1 MIIQQQQ
8 NDIVKSGFDSSKKA
22 TINQDKLAKLQHL
35 LTKGL
40 YSDPISAVLVEWTN
54 NAVDSVVQAGKNP
67 IEHPVLVKI
76 TENKL
81 IVEDKGTGLNKE
93 EFETVCMSYLSST
106 KEESNDQ
113 IGAFGIG
120 MKSFMSLDRAATF
133 TCRKNGYE
141 WKFLAY
147 QGVEFME
154 YDLISEKPT
163 TEENGVICEITL
175 QGWQEVRNF
184 KEKAQAKL
192 AYYDTVVLNMDGQ
205 IVDNNII
212 RSEKWQYSNQN
223 KESKLHLCLKDVF
236 YKIDYDRLG
245 ISAINI
251 PIALRFNLNEGLQP
265 TPSRESLIWNTH
277 TINLVKEKIKRVAT
291 WFVNKYNESV
301 PEEQELLKVFKD
313 IDNDTKVVKLADK
326 EFVINSLLQYSSVK
340 PKELKIKGI
349 NIKTPKF
356 YYDLRSDL
364 LDEYETLVDYN
375 RGKWGIKHVK
385 TNHNYNDLLIGVKHI
400 EVDKIPTGNVKKY
413 LLNKYRDNRVLFIKK
428 TNTRRLGSV
437 YNTKWDS
444 IDYRNV
450 LNLVMELD
458 PITKKTDKSKFR
470 PLIQEWQFVE
480 NQFKSLIINETWVEE
495 TKSYQEWLAK
505 HKEQQKNNRKSGIYS
520 GNHKVLNKQQGQV
533 TLAYAIDKS
542 VGKGYKFDKT
552 VRNINELHK
561 QPGLTILFT
570 EEQKELA
577 LQWRKLQNKWKIAII
592 GKNEAKKI
600 ENIHNHITY
609 KQFMEKS
616 KVFKRLATS
625 FLFWDIIE
633 KYNDVYFHNS
643 QQIIQELLKPFA
655 EDIQKLKDYATAN
668 GKYIRD
674 NEVCDSIKAI
684 AKEQNLYDY
693 ELWDVYQRVI
703 KNVEKYNFISL
714 IKNNTHN
721 SEDLA
726 KIKTLI
732 NQILYHRKMYHNQ
745 FEELEITV
753 KQPEVTKIEE
763 ETILEEQLETV

>member
-1 MIIQQQQ
+1 MVIAQQQ
-8 NDIVKSGFDSSKKA
+8 NDIVKSGFENSKKA

-93 EFETVCMSYLSST
+93 EFENVCMSYLSST
-106 KEESNDQ
+106 KENSNDV

-120 MKSFMSLDRAATF
+120 MKSFMSLDRSATF
-133 TCRKNGYE
+133 TCRKDGKE

-147 QGVEFME
+147 QGAEFME
-154 YDLISEKPT
+154 YDLLTEIT
-163 TEENGVICEITL
+163 TNRENGVVCELPIN
-175 QGWQEVRNF
+175 GWNEFIQFRD
-184 KEKAQAKL
+184 KAKQKL
-192 AYYDTVVLNMDGQ
+192 AYYDTVILQIQDNIIDNQ
-205 IVDNNII
+205 IV
-212 RSEKWQYSNQN
+212 RSKDWQYS
-223 KESKLHLCLKDVF
+223 EYAGYSYMHLCLKDVL
-236 YKIDYDRLG
+236 YKIDYDKLG
-245 ISAINI
+245 IATIYT
-251 PIALRFNLNEGLQP
+251 PIALRFNLSEGLKP
-265 TPSRESLIWNTH
+265 TPSRESLIWDVH
-277 TINLVKEKIKRVAT
+277 TINLVKEKIKKVADY
-291 WFVNKYNESV
+291 FVEKYNEQQKD
-301 PEEQELLKVFKD
+301 EYELLEVFDKITD
-313 IDNDTKVVKLADK
+313 SNKYVTLGNEEFKIND
-326 EFVINSLLQYSSVK
+326 LLQYSTVQ

-349 NIKTPKF
+349 DIMKPEF
-356 YYDLRSDL
+356 YYNLRSEY
-364 LDEYETLVDYN
+364 LDEYETLADYN
-375 RGKWGIKHVK
+375 RGRWSIKHVK
-385 TNHNYNDLLIGVKHI
+385 SNHDCYKLLKSIKHI
-400 EVDKIPTGNVKKY
+400 EVDKVPTGLVKKF
-413 LLNKYRDNRVLFIKK
+413 LLEKYTDSRVLFIKK
-428 TNTRRLGSV
+428 VNKRRLGNIKFSLH
-437 YNTKWDS
+437 NA
-444 IDYRNV
+444 NQ
-450 LNLVMELD
+450 LNYTYILHLEWN
-458 PITKKTDKSKFR
+458 DKQNWRSKINEFN
-470 PLIQEWQFVE
+470 FVE
-480 NQFKSLIINETWVEE
+480 NQFKSLIINELNVETSSE
-495 TKSYQEWLAK
+495 YLNWLAK
-505 HKEQQKNNRKSGIYS
+505 YKEEQKNNRKAGIYR

-533 TLAYAIDKS
+533 TLAYAIKKLI
-542 VGKGYKFDKT
+542 GEGYKFDKT
-552 VRNINELHK
+552 VKNINELHK

-577 LQWRKLQNKWKIAII
+577 LQWRDLQNKWKIAII

-609 KQFMEKS
+609 KQFMEES

-633 KYNDVYFHNS
+633 QYNDVYSHNS

-655 EDIQKLKDYATAN
+655 EDIQKLKDYATTN

-684 AKEQNLYDY
+684 AKEHNLYDY
-693 ELWDVYQRVI
+693 ELWDVYQRVV
-703 KNVEKYNFISL
+703 KNVEKYSFISL

-726 KIKTLI
+726 KIKSLI

-753 KQPEVTKIEE
+753 KPQEVTKIE

>member
-1 MIIQQQQ
+1 MVIAQQQ
-8 NDIVKSGFDSSKKA
+8 NDIVKSGFDNSKKA

-93 EFETVCMSYLSST
+93 QFENVCMSYLSST
-106 KEESNDQ
+106 KEESNDV

-120 MKSFMSLDRAATF
+120 MKSFMSLDRSATF
-133 TCRKNGYE
+133 TCRKDGKE

-154 YDLISEKPT
+154 YDLLAEVPT
-163 TEENGVICEITL
+163 DKENGVVCELSIN
-175 QGWQEVRNF
+175 GWSEFTQFRD
-184 KEKAQAKL
+184 KAKQKL
-192 AYYDTVVLNMDGQ
+192 AYYDTVVLQ
-205 IVDNNII
+205 IQNNII
-212 RSEKWQYSNQN
+212 NNQIIRSKDWQYSEYADYNHI
-223 KESKLHLCLKDVF
+223 HLCLKNVL
-236 YKIDYDRLG
+236 YKIDWDKLG
-245 ISAINI
+245 IATIYT
-251 PIALRFNLNEGLQP
+251 PIALRFNLSEGLKP
-265 TPSRESLIWNTH
+265 TPSRESLIWDVH
-277 TINLVKEKIKRVAT
+277 TINLVKEKIKKVADY
-291 WFVNKYNESV
+291 FVEKYNEQQKD
-301 PEEQELLKVFKD
+301 EYELLEVFDKITD
-313 IDNDTKVVKLADK
+313 SNKYVTLGNEEFKIND
-326 EFVINSLLQYSSVK
+326 LLQYATIT

-349 NIKTPKF
+349 NVETPE
-356 YYDLRSDL
+356 YYWNKRNYIF
-364 LDEYETLVDYN
+364 DEYTSLVDYTEQS
-375 RGKWGIKHVK
+375 WVIKRPSAPSYKDITENNVK
-385 TNHNYNDLLIGVKHI
+385 LI
-400 EVDKIPTGNVKKY
+400 EVNKTPSGLVKKF
-413 LLNKYRDNRVLFIKK
+413 LLKKYNGKIKFISKVKQRKLGKKAYNLRRD
-428 TNTRRLGSV
+428 
-437 YNTKWDS
+437 WDYMY
-444 IDYRNV
+444 I
-450 LNLVMELD
+450 LNLVTKPKQEYRQR
-458 PITKKTDKSKFR
+458 IT
-470 PLIQEWQFVE
+470 EWQFAE
-480 NQFKSLIINETWVEE
+480 NQFKLLIINELNVENSSE
-495 TKSYQEWLAK
+495 YLNWLAK
-505 HKEQQKNNRKSGIYS
+505 YKEEQKNNRKLGINK

-533 TLAYAIDKS
+533 TLAYAIPKS
-542 VGKGYKFDKT
+542 IGNGYKFDKT
-552 VRNINELHK
+552 VKNINELHK

-577 LQWRKLQNKWKIAII
+577 LQWRKLQHKWQIAVV

-600 ENIHNHITY
+600 EGIHNHITY

-625 FLFWDIIE
+625 FLFWDVIE
-633 KYNDVYFHNS
+633 QYNDVYSHNS
-643 QQIIQELLKPFA
+643 QQIIQELLKPFS
-655 EDIQKLKDYATAN
+655 EDVQKLKDYATAN

-684 AKEQNLYDY
+684 AKEHNLYDY
-693 ELWDVYQRVI
+693 ELWDVYQRVV
-703 KNVEKYNFISL
+703 KNVEKYSFISL

-721 SEDLA
+721 SEDTA
-726 KIKTLI
+726 KIKSLI